1 MSVKMEVLE
10 ILGII
15 VIVLVVLYFLMI
27 MPRILH
33 KPDTSYFYNWRYA
46 HRGLH
51 DNQSEARKLPGGIPE
66 GSGGRLWNRTGYP
79 VVKRQDSC
87 GFS

>member
-1 MSVKMEVLE
+1 MEVLE

-33 KPDTSYFYNWRYA
+33 KPDTSYFCNWRYA

-51 DNQSEARKLPGGIPE
+51 DNRERKPRKTPWRH
-66 GSGGRLWNRTGYP
+66 SG
-79 VVKRQDSC
+79 RQWRQALE
-87 GFS
+87 

>member
-1 MSVKMEVLE
+1 MSVKLEVLE

-33 KPDTSYFYNWRYA
+33 KPYNSYLCNWLYA
-46 HRGLH
+46 HRLLH
-51 DNQSEARKLPGGIPE
+51 YNQS
-66 GSGGRLWNRTGYP
+66 
-79 VVKRQDSC
+79 
-87 GFS
+87 